1 MSIFSR
7 IRNLAVKNC
16 DILFQY
22 MKKKDIEDI
31 ATRLL
36 RLSIMEK
43 TSNNNNNKDIPFED
57 YIGIYDT
64 LFILIGKYDE
74 IVSIKDI
81 MKLIQ
86 SIHLSY
92 DIYEIWFLYFT
103 KYLFYNRNLYNNKKI
118 MESIID
124 YVLELLIYDGIYSNL
139 YSNKIYL
146 YIITNIYSVIFINYE
161 NNENDNILVKDS
173 DLFNKILLS
182 ISIISTHYG
191 NKILLEL
198 YKLLIQIIKCNCKN
212 KILFNYTNTII
223 EKLLKC
229 GDTDILNELYDSLL
243 NNTYIYSFGI
253 IKILIEN
260 KMIMDKQYIID
271 YFINNDNNVNNNFNY
286 YIKELKEIYSKSKDE
301 SVQLLIVKIFYK
313 YLSKLTDTKK
323 ITDNLVILSEFIS
336 IILKNEDEDVQLFS
350 VRLYYYYITK
360 FINIKNEQNGES
372 VLKNDKSEILL
383 NITKYYK
390 YLKDKKKDNSSM
402 LPFLIPI
409 VKELI
414 INDFVDNIEVVIT
427 LIKYCKYILNHLNIK
442 VYNNELKMI
451 GEILSYGYVIL
462 SNSDVEKPKNI
473 SISKFKIPIE
483 EISISKYLGFYKTH
497 VKEVNELLIL
507 LLFDLI
513 SNNQTENIFVSYIIY
528 CLLELQ
534 EDNGNVIFNSDN
546 NNYIENNNT
555 IINKDNINDLYQL
568 IMNIALIELKSN
580 NMVLNLA
587 ILLKLSKKEIKYD
600 INSDIQLLFL
610 NKLYNLLKENEQ
622 SFDNYNLLNTF
633 FTDFSLI
640 ITKIF
645 NDNHKKYYYKIF
657 FNYYSNKLKILN
669 EEEKLKLIEFLSDN
683 ISIEYML
690 FNIVELY
697 ANNTINI
704 DFISKYLKKIKDSN
718 KSNLLMSIIVM
729 LVDKITKSNDNEIR
743 LYELIYLLFNNIDN
757 NNNNNIPFTLI
768 NNYLT
773 GLYNSINIENINE
786 ILKLHFDYMKG
797 LKNKDL
803 KNYIINEMSYLTINY
818 IRLTAV
824 TDKYLDNIIGIKS
837 SLTILLSI
845 YNMSHK
851 SNDILPLLMTIS
863 IQCCKLSNDDI
874 SKNVAQM
881 LMKFIKNN
889 KDEFKKILGSINEDD
904 KKLIELTIRNNK

>member
-198 YKLLIQIIKCNCKN
+198 YKLLVQIIKCNCKN

-697 ANNTINI
+697 VNNTINI

-743 LYELIYLLFNNIDN
+743 LYELIYLLFNNID

>member
-383 NITKYYK
+383 NVTKYYK
-390 YLKDKKKDNSSM
+390 YLKDKKKDNSLM

-697 ANNTINI
+697 VNNTINI